1 MDRGLE
7 SQAAELAARH
17 ALDGMIAAQAMMEA
31 FYDAFAF
38 MAVLFIVL
46 FPLAMLMPDE
56 MAGKSD
62 ASSNVH

>member
-7 SQAAELAARH
+7 PEAAELAARH
-17 ALDGMIAAQAMMEA
+17 VLDGMLAAQAMMEA

-46 FPLAMLMPDE
+46 LPLAWLMPNE
-56 MAGKSD
+56 MPGKT
-62 ASSNVH
+62 AKIE